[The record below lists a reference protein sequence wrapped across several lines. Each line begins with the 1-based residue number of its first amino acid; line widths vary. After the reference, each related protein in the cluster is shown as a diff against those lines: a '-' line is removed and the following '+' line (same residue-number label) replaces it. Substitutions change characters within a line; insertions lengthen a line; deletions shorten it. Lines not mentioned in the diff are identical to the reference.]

1 MLKTDYIK
9 KITKEFT
16 ENIIRYTN
24 DYVVEDVQRIIDLLG
39 RLDNEDLYLLQD
51 AVDTLITFREE
62 REQDDEE

>member
-24 DYVVEDVQRIIDLLG
+24 DYVAEDVQRIIDLLG

-62 REQDDEE
+62 REQDDDE